1 MYVYFSVIFFISCFF
16 YHDLQTD
23 LLERQKL
30 FIINILLGAYPNKL
44 AISVF
49 IEAYKFTSNPL
60 KIHDAKDKHYG
71 KNIFTGKS
79 SNYNDTNLFSLAN
92 IQI

>member
-1 MYVYFSVIFFISCFF
+1 M
-16 YHDLQTD
+16 
-23 LLERQKL
+23 
-30 FIINILLGAYPNKL
+30 
-44 AISVF
+44 F

-79 SNYNDTNLFSLAN
+79 SNYNDTNMFSLAN
-92 IQI
+92 IQILWNKCVFSSKSSIFMEQTCFSSKSSNLYGTNVFF